1 VVQRLQRDQV
11 DSYGGEGDLAAID
24 DFFESLEAAQ
34 IRVAALTQST
44 SARTRRAK
52 PAPATY
58 RSPSPQSSS
67 LSSPPPSPLPI
78 MPTVLPKARDIN
90 LSEVSSFDGSPAN
103 LSLFDTHIRNALKRW
118 DIPLYHGGTFI
129 GSEEDGFSF
138 CHPGTDQAK
147 SNYTLGEKLCSGL
160 ANKFTGAVNQWWD
173 DYDNS
178 SNKPTPNYWKKATSV
193 DYILAGVVEVSLYDL
208 LVQQFDPSVDAQ
220 QVEIELESYRWNL
233 LDKKA
238 LSVVP
243 FRGHISRLCTR
254 AGKTGWALSSKSIR
268 NTFPD

>member
-1 VVQRLQRDQV
+1 M
-11 DSYGGEGDLAAID
+11 
-24 DFFESLEAAQ
+24 
-34 IRVAALTQST
+34 
-44 SARTRRAK
+44 
-52 PAPATY
+52 Y
-58 RSPSPQSSS
+58 R
-67 LSSPPPSPLPI
+67 
-78 MPTVLPKARDIN
+78 
-90 LSEVSSFDGSPAN
+90 
-103 LSLFDTHIRNALKRW
+103 
-118 DIPLYHGGTFI
+118 GGTVI

-138 CHPGTDQAK
+138 CRTGTDHAK

-160 ANKFTGAVNQWWD
+160 ANKFTGAADQWWD

-178 SNKPTPNYWKKATSV
+178 DDKPTPNCWKKATSA
-193 DYILAGVVEVSLYDL
+193 DHIPAGLVEVSLYDL